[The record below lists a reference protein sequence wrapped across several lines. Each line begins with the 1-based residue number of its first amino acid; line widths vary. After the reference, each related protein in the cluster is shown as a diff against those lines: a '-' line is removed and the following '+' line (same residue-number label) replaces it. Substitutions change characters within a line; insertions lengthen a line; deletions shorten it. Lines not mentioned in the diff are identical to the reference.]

1 MDISVVNNMIDGFMK
16 GLHDVDVYLTES
28 KYKYPN
34 KEYRINILI
43 FPSKFLKGSPEFSEK
58 YYNFFNRKKSEILND
73 IFKAFKYLGIS
84 SEEIE
89 NDSIYTV
96 LSSDIP
102 EYVKKYNKEFISNIN
117 EFIKNEEVADIKLS
131 KHISNVKINRII
143 FFDIGREEPNI
154 DLRLSLDSVN
164 KNLNPYSFLNDN
176 IFMEP
181 LMDYLNQRMNL
192 DSQIVFWFE

>member
-43 FPSKFLKGSPEFSEK
+43 FPSKFLKSSPEFSEK

-131 KHISNVKINRII
+131 KHISNVKIDRIES
-143 FFDIGREEPNI
+143 FVPDDESPYI
-154 DLRLSLDSVN
+154 DLRLSVDSVN
-164 KNLNPYSFLNDN
+164 KNLNPYSFLNDD
-176 IFMEP
+176 IFRKP
-181 LMDYLNQRMNL
+181 LMDYLNTKM
-192 DSQIVFWFE
+192 DVDPQIEFWFE

>member
-43 FPSKFLKGSPEFSEK
+43 FPSKFLKSSPEFSEK

-73 IFKAFKYLGIS
+73 IFSAFKYLGIS
-84 SEEIE
+84 GKGIE
-89 NDSIYTV
+89 SDSIYTA

-102 EYVKKYNKEFISNIN
+102 DYLKKYNKEFISNIN

-131 KHISNVKINRII
+131 KHISNVKIDRIES
-143 FFDIGREEPNI
+143 FVPDDESPYI
-154 DLRLSLDSVN
+154 DLRLSVDSVN
-164 KNLNPYSFLNDN
+164 KNLNPYSFLNDD
-176 IFMEP
+176 IFRKP
-181 LMDYLNQRMNL
+181 LMDYLNTKM
-192 DSQIVFWFE
+192 DVDPQIEFWFE

>member
-43 FPSKFLKGSPEFSEK
+43 FPSKFLKSSPEFSEK

-164 KNLNPYSFLNDN
+164 KNLNPLNR
-176 IFMEP
+176 P
-181 LMDYLNQRMNL
+181 LKLGRRL
-192 DSQIVFWFE
+192 L

>member
-1 MDISVVNNMIDGFMK
+1 MIDGFMK

-43 FPSKFLKGSPEFSEK
+43 FPSKFLKSSPEFSEK

>member
-1 MDISVVNNMIDGFMK
+1 M
-16 GLHDVDVYLTES
+16 
-28 KYKYPN
+28 
-34 KEYRINILI
+34 
-43 FPSKFLKGSPEFSEK
+43 
-58 YYNFFNRKKSEILND
+58 
-73 IFKAFKYLGIS
+73 GIS

>member
-43 FPSKFLKGSPEFSEK
+43 FPSKFLKSSPEFSEK

-73 IFKAFKYLGIS
+73 IFSAFKYLGIS
-84 SEEIE
+84 GKGIE
-89 NDSIYTV
+89 SDSIYTT

-102 EYVKKYNKEFISNIN
+102 DYLKKYNKEFISNIN

-131 KHISNVKINRII
+131 KHISNVKIDRIES
-143 FFDIGREEPNI
+143 FVPDDESPYI
-154 DLRLSLDSVN
+154 DLRLSVDSVN
-164 KNLNPYSFLNDN
+164 KNLNPYSFLNDD
-176 IFMEP
+176 IFREP
-181 LMDYLNQRMNL
+181 LIDYLNTKM
-192 DSQIVFWFE
+192 DVDPHIGFWFE

>member
-43 FPSKFLKGSPEFSEK
+43 FPSKFLKSSPEFSEK